1 MMNKL
6 RLLALVTIGWM
17 VIIWSGQLH
26 HLADVTQRAPLLIE
40 QPKRVYVTRRNA
52 DRYLM
57 YHHRAE
63 CIREDVFGERY
74 VGWIAA
80 QADSSKAPIYF
91 QCLYE
96 PTERSSHVERRI
108 TKG

>member
-6 RLLALVTIGWM
+6 RLFALVTIGWG
-17 VIIWSGQLH
+17 VIIWHGQLRA
-26 HLADVTQRAPLLIE
+26 LAEVTQREPILRPTAKRAYLTKERE
-40 QPKRVYVTRRNA
+40 Q
-52 DRYLM
+52 RYLM

-63 CIREDVFGERY
+63 CIRNDVFGERY
-74 VGWIAA
+74 VGWIAT
-80 QADSSKAPIYF
+80 QADSSKALIYF

-96 PTERSSHVERRI
+96 PTERSSHVERR